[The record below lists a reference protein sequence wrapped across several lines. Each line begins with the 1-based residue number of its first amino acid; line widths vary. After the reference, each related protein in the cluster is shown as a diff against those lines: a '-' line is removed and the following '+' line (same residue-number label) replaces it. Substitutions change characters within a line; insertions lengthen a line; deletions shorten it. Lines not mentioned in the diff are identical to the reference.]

1 MHLKKQSPSSGA
13 PGPGIFSAL
22 LGIFLVLLAFEM
34 LILITGPAYAKRGS
48 YGIVPSSGGRVGSTV
63 SLVLIA
69 PGSGGA
75 VPISIGGGT

>member
-1 MHLKKQSPSSGA
+1 M
-13 PGPGIFSAL
+13 
-22 LGIFLVLLAFEM
+22 LLAFEM